1 VEVIVDTESPA
12 PGTRRVVVGVDG
24 SETSRE
30 ALRWAADEAL
40 AHGSAL
46 HVVHAWDVPPIGA
59 GIGKATGRRT
69 AGAADGQ
76 RQAAEQLLTDV
87 VKEEL
92 GGHGLTDVRSSI
104 GRGSAASVL
113 LEASRGAD
121 LLVVGSRGLGGFAGL
136 LLGSVSSKMANHAAC
151 PVVIVRPAAPEDAR

>member
-1 VEVIVDTESPA
+1 VDTHPPVSSP
-12 PGTRRVVVGVDG
+12 RRVVVGVDG

-40 AHGSAL
+40 AHGSTL

-59 GIGKATGRRT
+59 GIGKATGRRV
-69 AGAADGQ
+69 AGATDGQ
-76 RQAAEQLLTDV
+76 REAAEQLLRDV

-92 GGHGLTDVRSSI
+92 EGHALTDVRTSI

-113 LEASRGAD
+113 LEAAQGAD

-136 LLGSVSSKMANHAAC
+136 LLGSVSSKMTHHAAC